1 MAERH
6 KTHAVKVGPVTV
18 GGGAPIVIQSMTNT
32 DTADIVKTA
41 RQCIDL
47 AAAGSEMVR
56 VTVNV
61 PEAAAAVPE
70 IKGRMRDAGLL
81 RAADR
86 RFSLQRA
93 RAADQVS
100 RLRAGAR

>member
-18 GGGAPIVIQSMTNT
+18 GGGAPVVIQSMTNT
-32 DTADIVKTA
+32 DTVDIIKTA

-56 VTVNV
+56 VTVNIL
-61 PEAAAAVPE
+61 EAAAAVAE
-70 IKGRMRDAGLL
+70 IKGRMRDAGCYATLIGIIHL
-81 RAADR
+81 HGDVV
-86 RFSLQRA
+86 LT
-93 RAADQVS
+93 VYTVCTK
-100 RLRAGAR
+100 